1 MEEKETLKKNNLF
14 QEEEITEEK
23 LQDQELEKELFSEI
37 FENEKE
43 LHESAQRLLQQGE
56 ETLKLADG
64 CNQLLREQDEE
75 MNIMIENLNIIESN
89 TVKAKKEMIG
99 IFKKLFAEKLIVI
112 LIIGLI
118 FIICGIVLFKVLD
131 LVGVWKA
138 ISNAI
143 SKK

>member
-1 MEEKETLKKNNLF
+1 MRKNSTNPLN
-14 QEEEITEEK
+14 
-23 LQDQELEKELFSEI
+23 DY
-37 FENEKE
+37 
-43 LHESAQRLLQQGE
+43 
-56 ETLKLADG
+56 

-118 FIICGIVLFKVLD
+118 FVICGIVLFKVLD
-131 LVGVWKA
+131 MVGVWKA